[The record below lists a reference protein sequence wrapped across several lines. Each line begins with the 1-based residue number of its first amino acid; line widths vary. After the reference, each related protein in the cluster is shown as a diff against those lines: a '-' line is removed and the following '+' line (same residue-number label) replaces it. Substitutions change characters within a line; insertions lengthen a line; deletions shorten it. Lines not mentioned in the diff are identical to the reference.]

1 MKLARIMILICDNCE
16 NGSIPRRLRR
26 GDEERMKDE
35 TNKQKEYIG
44 KGRFSA
50 FPLIITS
57 DVSSFLCHVS
67 AVGIRNRDQPF

>member
-1 MKLARIMILICDNCE
+1 
-16 NGSIPRRLRR
+16 
-26 GDEERMKDE
+26 MKDE
-35 TNKQKEYIG
+35 ANKQKEYIG

-67 AVGIRNRDQPF
+67 AVGIRNRNQSV

>member
-1 MKLARIMILICDNCE
+1 MISIRDNCE
-16 NGSIPRRLRR
+16 NESAPLPLAA

-35 TNKQKEYIG
+35 ANKQKEYIG

-67 AVGIRNRDQPF
+67 AVGIRNRNQSV